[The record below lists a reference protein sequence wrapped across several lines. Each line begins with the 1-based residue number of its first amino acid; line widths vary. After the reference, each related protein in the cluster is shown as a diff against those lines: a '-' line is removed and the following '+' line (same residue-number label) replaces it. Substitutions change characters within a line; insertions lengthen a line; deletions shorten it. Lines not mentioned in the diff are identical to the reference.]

1 MEDEAVIAGLATFGS
16 HSIRNRS
23 CLKPP
28 RLNSTDKFAIPTS
41 TAIGPSGVKQR
52 RKNRFSREQTKRANV
67 SQAIWKIRFAL
78 QACDLQEWQTEN
90 QGSHRTQHRKKGL
103 ELASVNQGSKQV
115 ADMSGNS
122 TNEPPTG
129 KTSANKTSNPSG
141 SAG

>member
-1 MEDEAVIAGLATFGS
+1 M
-16 HSIRNRS
+16 RNRS
-23 CLKPP
+23 CRKPP
-28 RLNSTDKFAIPTS
+28 RGNGTDKFAIPAS

-90 QGSHRTQHRKKGL
+90 QGSHRPQHRKKGL

-115 ADMSGNS
+115 ADMSVTS
-122 TNEPPTG
+122 TNDTSTG
-129 KTSANKTSNPSG
+129 KTSANTTSTPPRSTGPKSDKTPP
-141 SAG
+141 

>member
-1 MEDEAVIAGLATFGS
+1 ML
-16 HSIRNRS
+16 RR
-23 CLKPP
+23 PP
-28 RLNSTDKFAIPTS
+28 RSTRTDTLFPYTTLFRS
-41 TAIGPSGVKQR
+41 
-52 RKNRFSREQTKRANV
+52 KRANV

-122 TNEPPTG
+122 PNDTSTG
-129 KTSANKTSNPSG
+129 KTSANKTSTPSG
-141 SAG
+141 SDRKRTRLNSSH